1 MTQSKIFETKQRIAK
16 CDPDARLCTI
26 YFDKI
31 KYYQNCDDMF
41 HYKSL
46 DENPQKK
53 FLTFNDEY
61 INFDLKDINF
71 LDFKLTE
78 GCFDKN
84 EYEDFLWKYL
94 NFGMKKKVLHVSQSN
109 QKNCEM
115 RDTGRRR
122 TKIFDLRDYHVFFNI
137 ISNCDINND
146 VHLEIFD
153 VTTDKIESINQNVNL
168 MKKFDLSNIC
178 VIDFYNISSNNT
190 ASYVNLKS
198 YEKTFFNNFEIID
211 YNPYADRKGLI

>member
-1 MTQSKIFETKQRIAK
+1 MTLSKIFEPKQRIAK

-94 NFGMKKKVLHVSQSN
+94 NFGITSSPPLVVHI
-109 QKNCEM
+109 
-115 RDTGRRR
+115 R
-122 TKIFDLRDYHVFFNI
+122 LRW
-137 ISNCDINND
+137 
-146 VHLEIFD
+146 
-153 VTTDKIESINQNVNL
+153 ESS
-168 MKKFDLSNIC
+168 KYS
-178 VIDFYNISSNNT
+178 
-190 ASYVNLKS
+190 
-198 YEKTFFNNFEIID
+198 
-211 YNPYADRKGLI
+211 